1 MKTGFM
7 FRHKMLETAQAL
19 LSAAPCVTEALTYW
33 RDFSL
38 SDNIVIFR
46 GKKRQENPKML
57 TVRLTVPPPPLG
69 SA

>member
-33 RDFSL
+33 RYFSL

-46 GKKRQENPKML
+46 GGVKKDKKIPKCL
-57 TVRLTVPPPPLG
+57 QSG
-69 SA
+69 